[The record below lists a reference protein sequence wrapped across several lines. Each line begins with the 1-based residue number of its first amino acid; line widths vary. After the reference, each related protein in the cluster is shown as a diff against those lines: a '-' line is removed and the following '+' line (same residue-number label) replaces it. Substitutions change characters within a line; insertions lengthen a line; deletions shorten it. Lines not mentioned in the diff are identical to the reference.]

1 MSSKYL
7 IIQGARQN
15 NLKNINLSIP
25 HNKVTVI
32 TGISGSGKSSLAFD
46 TIFAEGQW
54 RYIESLSTYTR
65 MFIEKIDR
73 PDVEAIR
80 NIRPAIAIEQK
91 NPVRTSRS
99 TVGTA
104 TEIYDYLRLLFAKT
118 GRVVCP
124 ECGSI
129 VRSYNPSEV
138 LSELLDNYS
147 GERAYILTPVIVP
160 DKAVTNTKNKKSG
173 KAKKNS
179 VSKKEELNTLLGNL
193 VQRGF
198 FRFKS
203 GSDIFTL
210 PGELPPGIEE
220 HFAKG
225 DIYVVIDRISVT
237 QDSRKRISDSIEL
250 GFREGS
256 GSIRIDVI
264 GQGILRFD
272 TKFKCHKCDKA
283 FDKPEPLLF
292 SFNHPTGACTQCK
305 GFGDI
310 LQYDEDLIVPD
321 KHLTLEEGAIEP
333 WTKPAYTWWQ
343 KQFLSAAKRHD
354 IDTTKPYS
362 KLSQDEKDKIFKG
375 ASDFKGI
382 NDFFSYLEGK
392 RYKLHVRVF
401 ISRYR
406 SPSTCPSCKGT
417 RLRPEAL
424 NIRIA
429 IGGTPPADSPMGGV
443 SVIGVEPG
451 HFSMN
456 IHEICSM
463 PVSDLHQWFSSL
475 TLSSFDQEVANDLI
489 KQIVMKLGFLLKIGL
504 DYLTLNRQTKTLS
517 GGESQRINLS
527 NQLGS
532 RLVGTLYVLDEPSI
546 GLHARDTGRLAGI
559 VQEIAGAGNTV
570 IVVEHDK
577 AMIESG
583 DYIVEMGPGG
593 GENGGDVVFS
603 DNKDKFIKSECLTA
617 QYLRGEK
624 YIPIPSGRRKGSG
637 KVLTLSGAREHNLK
651 DITLKIPLRTL
662 ACITGVSG
670 SGKSTL
676 IQDTLYRALARVFR
690 LELGKMGKFERLYG
704 AEHLRGVK
712 LIDQKPIGK
721 TPRSNPIT
729 YIKGFDVIR
738 KLFASQREARIAGL
752 TPSAFSFN
760 TKGGRCEGCQG
771 SGWQR
776 LEMYFFE
783 DLYVTCDKC
792 EGERYRPEV
801 LKIKYKGKNISDIL
815 RMTIS
820 EAEGF
825 FKDETSLRESLRLLD
840 EMGLGYLRLGQPAT
854 TLSGGEAQRL
864 KICSEIWRKDARD
877 ILYLLDEPTTGLHF
891 DDTKKLL
898 NVFNRLVER
907 GNTVVVIEHNMD
919 VIKSADYIID
929 LGPEGGENGGNIVT
943 EGTPEEVA
951 DCNKSH
957 TGMFLKESL
966 HKMIT

>member
-1 MSSKYL
+1 MSNKYL

-54 RYIESLSTYTR
+54 RYIESLSSYTR

-91 NPVRTSRS
+91 NPVRSSRS

-104 TEIYDYLRLLFAKT
+104 TEIYDYLRLLFAKV

-124 ECGSI
+124 VCSSD
-129 VRSYNPSEV
+129 VCSYNPSEV
-138 LSELLDNYS
+138 LSNIMDNYA
-147 GERAYILTPVIVP
+147 GQRAYILIPIIIPGEIVP
-160 DKAVTNTKNKKSG
+160 NARSKKTR
-173 KAKKNS
+173 KTKKNS
-179 VSKKEELNTLLGNL
+179 VSKLEELNTLMGNL
-193 VQRGF
+193 AQRGF
-198 FRFKS
+198 FRIKS
-203 GSDIFTL
+203 GNDIFTI
-210 PGELPPGIEE
+210 PGELPSDIEE
-220 HFAKG
+220 RYSKG
-225 DIYVVIDRISVT
+225 DVYVVIDRISIT
-237 QDSRKRISDSIEL
+237 RDSRKRISDSIEL
-250 GFREGS
+250 AFREGK
-256 GSIRIDVI
+256 GSILIDVI
-264 GQGILRFD
+264 GHGILKFD
-272 TKFKCHKCDKA
+272 TKFKCHKCDKV
-283 FDKPEPLLF
+283 FEKPEPLLF

-310 LQYDEDLIVPD
+310 LQYNEDIIVPD

-343 KQFLSAAKRHD
+343 EKLLAAAKKQG
-354 IDTTKPYS
+354 IDQTKPYN
-362 KLSQDEKDKIFKG
+362 KLSQEEKDKLFKG
-375 ASDFKGI
+375 TRDFEGI
-382 NDFFSYLEGK
+382 DEFFSYLEGK

-406 SPSTCPSCKGT
+406 SPSTCPSCKGA

-424 NIRIA
+424 NVRIKEA
-429 IGGTPPADSPMGGV
+429 GSGEGI
-443 SVIGVEPG
+443 
-451 HFSMN
+451 N
-456 IHEICSM
+456 IHEICDM
-463 PVSDLHQWFSSL
+463 PVSDLYTWFSTLKL
-475 TLSSFDQEVANDLI
+475 TQFEEDVAKDI
-489 KQIVMKLGFLLKIGL
+489 KKQIEMKLGFLIKIGL

-577 AMIESG
+577 TMIESG
-583 DYIVEMGPGG
+583 DFIVEMGPGG

-603 DNKDKFIKSECLTA
+603 DNKDKFIKSESLTA

-624 YIPIPSGRRKGSG
+624 YIPLPSVRREGSG
-637 KVLTLSGAREHNLK
+637 KVLTLSGAQEHNLK
-651 DITLKIPLRTL
+651 NITLKIPLRTL
-662 ACITGVSG
+662 TCITGVSG

-676 IQDTLYRALARVFR
+676 IQDTLYRALARVYRIEF
-690 LELGKMGKFERLYG
+690 EKMGKFERLYG
-704 AEHLRGVK
+704 AEYLRGVR

-738 KLFASQREARIAGL
+738 KLFAAQREARISGL

-771 SGWQR
+771 TGCQR

-792 EGERYRPEV
+792 DGKRYRPDV

-820 EAEGF
+820 EAKGF
-825 FKDETSLRESLRLLD
+825 FRDENSLRESLHLLD
-840 EMGLGYLRLGQPAT
+840 EVGLGYLRLGQPAT

-891 DDTKKLL
+891 DDIKKLL
-898 NVFNRLVER
+898 HVFNRLVER

-929 LGPEGGENGGNIVT
+929 LGPEGGENGGEIVS

-951 DCNKSH
+951 ECVKSY
-957 TGMFLKESL
+957 TGSFLRESL
-966 HKMIT
+966 QR

>member
-1 MSSKYL
+1 MSNKYL

-54 RYIESLSTYTR
+54 RYIESLSSYTR

-91 NPVRTSRS
+91 NPVRSSRS

-104 TEIYDYLRLLFAKT
+104 TEIYDYLRLLFAKV

-124 ECGSI
+124 VCSSD

-138 LSELLDNYS
+138 LSNLMDNYA
-147 GERAYILTPVIVP
+147 GQRAYILIPIIIPGEIVP
-160 DKAVTNTKNKKSG
+160 T
-173 KAKKNS
+173 AK
-179 VSKKEELNTLLGNL
+179 SKKTGKTRKNTVSRLEELNTLMGNL
-193 VQRGF
+193 AQRGF
-198 FRFKS
+198 FRIKS
-203 GSDIFTL
+203 GNDIFTI
-210 PGELPPGIEE
+210 PGELPSDIEE
-220 HFAKG
+220 RFSKG
-225 DIYVVIDRISVT
+225 DVYVVIDRISIT
-237 QDSRKRISDSIEL
+237 HDSRKRISDSIEL
-250 GFREGS
+250 AFREGK
-256 GSIRIDVI
+256 GSILIDVI
-264 GQGILRFD
+264 GHGILKFD
-272 TKFKCHKCDKA
+272 TKFKCHKCDKV
-283 FDKPEPLLF
+283 FEKPEPLLF

-310 LQYDEDLIVPD
+310 LQYDEDLIIPD

-343 KQFLSAAKRHD
+343 EKLLAAAKKQD
-354 IDTTKPYS
+354 IDQKKPYN
-362 KLSQDEKDKIFKG
+362 KLSQDEKDKLFKG
-375 ASDFKGI
+375 TPDFEGI
-382 NDFFSYLEGK
+382 DEFFSYLEGK

-406 SPSTCPSCKGT
+406 SPSTCPSCKGA

-424 NIRIA
+424 NVRIKEA
-429 IGGTPPADSPMGGV
+429 GTGEG
-443 SVIGVEPG
+443 I
-451 HFSMN
+451 N
-456 IHEICSM
+456 IHEICDM
-463 PVSDLHQWFSSL
+463 PVSDLHRWFSSL
-475 TLSSFDQEVANDLI
+475 KLTQFEEDVAKDI
-489 KQIVMKLGFLLKIGL
+489 KKQIEMKLGFLIKIGL

-577 AMIESG
+577 TMIESG
-583 DYIVEMGPGG
+583 DFIVEMGPGG

-603 DNKDKFIKSECLTA
+603 DEKDKFMKSESLTA

-624 YIPIPSGRRKGSG
+624 YIPLPSVRREGSG
-637 KVLTLSGAREHNLK
+637 KVLTLSGAQEHNLK
-651 DITLKIPLRTL
+651 NITLKIPLRTL
-662 ACITGVSG
+662 TCITGVSG

-690 LELGKMGKFERLYG
+690 LEFEKMGKFERLYG
-704 AEHLRGVK
+704 AEYLRGVR

-738 KLFASQREARIAGL
+738 KLFAAQREARISGL

-771 SGWQR
+771 SGCQR

-792 EGERYRPEV
+792 DGKRYRPDV

-820 EAEGF
+820 EARGF
-825 FKDETSLRESLRLLD
+825 FKDETSLRESLHLLD
-840 EMGLGYLRLGQPAT
+840 EVGLGYLRLGQPAT

-891 DDTKKLL
+891 DDIKKLL
-898 NVFNRLVER
+898 HVFNRLVER

-929 LGPEGGENGGNIVT
+929 LGPEGGEKGGEIVA

-951 DCNKSH
+951 ECIKSY
-957 TGMFLKESL
+957 TGAFLRESL
-966 HKMIT
+966 QR

>member
-1 MSSKYL
+1 MSNKYL

-54 RYIESLSTYTR
+54 RYIESLSSYTR

-91 NPVRTSRS
+91 NPVRSSRS

-104 TEIYDYLRLLFAKT
+104 TEIYDYLRLLFAKV

-124 ECGSI
+124 VCRSD

-138 LSELLDNYS
+138 LSNIMDNYA
-147 GERAYILTPVIVP
+147 GQRAYILIPIIIPGEIVP
-160 DKAVTNTKNKKSG
+160 NAKSKKTGKTNKNT
-173 KAKKNS
+173 
-179 VSKKEELNTLLGNL
+179 VSKLEELNTLMGNL
-193 VQRGF
+193 AQRGF
-198 FRFKS
+198 FRIKS
-203 GSDIFTL
+203 GNDIFTI
-210 PGELPPGIEE
+210 PGELPSDIEE
-220 HFAKG
+220 RYSKG
-225 DIYVVIDRISVT
+225 DVYVVIDRISIT
-237 QDSRKRISDSIEL
+237 HDSRKRISDSIEL
-250 GFREGS
+250 AFREGK
-256 GSIRIDVI
+256 GSILIDVI
-264 GQGILRFD
+264 GHGILKFD
-272 TKFKCHKCDKA
+272 TKFKCHKCDKV
-283 FDKPEPLLF
+283 FEKPEPLLF

-343 KQFLSAAKRHD
+343 EKLLAAAKKQG
-354 IDTTKPYS
+354 IDQTKPYN
-362 KLSQDEKDKIFKG
+362 KLSQDEIDKLFKG
-375 ASDFKGI
+375 TRDFEGI
-382 NDFFSYLEGK
+382 DEFFSYLEGK

-406 SPSTCPSCKGT
+406 SPSTCPSCKGA

-424 NIRIA
+424 NVRIKKEGSGEG
-429 IGGTPPADSPMGGV
+429 I
-443 SVIGVEPG
+443 
-451 HFSMN
+451 N
-456 IHEICSM
+456 IHEICDM
-463 PVSDLHQWFSSL
+463 PVSNLYRWFSSL
-475 TLSSFDQEVANDLI
+475 KLTQFEEEVAKDI
-489 KQIVMKLGFLLKIGL
+489 KKQIEMKLGFLIKIGL

-577 AMIESG
+577 TMIESG
-583 DYIVEMGPGG
+583 DFIVEMGPGG

-603 DNKDKFIKSECLTA
+603 DNKDKFIRSECLTA
-617 QYLRGEK
+617 QYMRGEK
-624 YIPIPSGRRKGSG
+624 YIPLPSVRREGSG
-637 KVLTLSGAREHNLK
+637 KVLTLSGAQEHNLK
-651 DITLKIPLRTL
+651 NITLKIPLRTL
-662 ACITGVSG
+662 TCITGVSG

-690 LELGKMGKFERLYG
+690 LEFEKMGKFERLYG
-704 AEHLRGVK
+704 AEYLRGVR

-738 KLFASQREARIAGL
+738 KLFAAQREARISGL

-771 SGWQR
+771 SGCQR

-792 EGERYRPEV
+792 DGKRYRPDV
-801 LKIKYKGKNISDIL
+801 LKIKYKGRNISDIL

-820 EAEGF
+820 EAKGF
-825 FKDETSLRESLRLLD
+825 FKDETSLRESLHLLD
-840 EMGLGYLRLGQPAT
+840 EVGLGYLRLGQPAT

-864 KICSEIWRKDARD
+864 KICSEIWRKDAKD

-891 DDTKKLL
+891 DDIKKLL
-898 NVFNRLVER
+898 HVFNRLVER

-929 LGPEGGENGGNIVT
+929 LGPEGGENGGEIVA
-943 EGTPEEVA
+943 EGTPEDVA
-951 DCNKSH
+951 ECVNSY
-957 TGMFLKESL
+957 TGSFLRENL
-966 HKMIT
+966 QR

>member
-1 MSSKYL
+1 M
-7 IIQGARQN
+7 G
-15 NLKNINLSIP
+15 
-25 HNKVTVI
+25 
-32 TGISGSGKSSLAFD
+32 
-46 TIFAEGQW
+46 
-54 RYIESLSTYTR
+54 
-65 MFIEKIDR
+65 M
-73 PDVEAIR
+73 
-80 NIRPAIAIEQK
+80 
-91 NPVRTSRS
+91 
-99 TVGTA
+99 
-104 TEIYDYLRLLFAKT
+104 
-118 GRVVCP
+118 
-124 ECGSI
+124 
-129 VRSYNPSEV
+129 
-138 LSELLDNYS
+138 
-147 GERAYILTPVIVP
+147 
-160 DKAVTNTKNKKSG
+160 
-173 KAKKNS
+173 
-179 VSKKEELNTLLGNL
+179 
-193 VQRGF
+193 GF
-198 FRFKS
+198 S
-203 GSDIFTL
+203 N
-210 PGELPPGIEE
+210 ELPPDIEE
-220 HFAKG
+220 HYSKG
-225 DIYVVIDRISVT
+225 NIYIVIDRISIN
-237 QDSRKRISDSIEL
+237 QDSRKRISDSVEL
-250 GFREGS
+250 AFREGR
-256 GSIRIDVI
+256 GSILIDVI
-264 GQGILRFD
+264 GCNVLRFD
-272 TKFKCHKCDKA
+272 TKFKCHKCDKV
-283 FDKPEPLLF
+283 FEKPEPLLF

-310 LQYDEDLIVPD
+310 LQYDEELIVPD
-321 KHLTLEEGAIEP
+321 KHLTLEEGAIDP

-343 KQFLSAAKRHD
+343 EQFLSAAKKQG
-354 IDTTKPYS
+354 IDTSKPYN
-362 KLSQDEKDKIFKG
+362 KLSQDEKDTLFKG
-375 ASDFKGI
+375 TSDFKGI
-382 NDFFSYLEGK
+382 NKFFSYLEGK

-406 SPSTCPSCKGT
+406 SPFTCPTCKGA

-424 NIRIA
+424 NVMIKKAGSGEGI
-429 IGGTPPADSPMGGV
+429 
-443 SVIGVEPG
+443 
-451 HFSMN
+451 N
-456 IHEICSM
+456 IHEICNM
-463 PVSDLHQWFSSL
+463 PVSDLYRWFSSL
-475 TLSSFDQEVANDLI
+475 KLTPFEEEIAKDI
-489 KQIVMKLGFLLKIGL
+489 KKQIEMKLGFLIKIGL

-546 GLHARDTGRLAGI
+546 CLHARDTGMLAGI
-559 VQEIAGAGNTV
+559 VQEIAKAGNTV

-577 AMIESG
+577 TMIESG

-593 GENGGDVVFS
+593 GENGGDVVYS
-603 DNKDKFIKSECLTA
+603 DSKDKFMKSECLTA

-624 YIPIPSGRRKGSG
+624 YIPLPSGRREGSG
-637 KVLTLSGAREHNLK
+637 KFLTLSGAREHNLK

-662 ACITGVSG
+662 TCITGVSG

-690 LELGKMGKFERLYG
+690 LEFEKMGKFERLYG
-704 AEHLRGVK
+704 AESLRGVR

-738 KLFASQREARIAGL
+738 KLFASQRESRIAGL

-771 SGWQR
+771 SGYQR

-815 RMTIS
+815 KITIS

-825 FKDETSLRESLRLLD
+825 FKDETSLRETLHLLD
-840 EMGLGYLRLGQPAT
+840 EVGLGYLRLGQPAT

-864 KICSEIWRKDARD
+864 KICSEIWRKDAKD

-891 DDTKKLL
+891 DDIRKLL

-929 LGPEGGENGGNIVT
+929 LGPEGGDEGGEIVA

-951 DCNKSH
+951 GSDKSY
-957 TGMFLKESL
+957 TGRFLKECL
-966 HKMIT
+966 QT

>member
-1 MSSKYL
+1 MNSKYL

-54 RYIESLSTYTR
+54 RYIESLSSYTR

-91 NPVRTSRS
+91 NPVRSSRS

-104 TEIYDYLRLLFAKT
+104 TEIYDYLRLLFAKV

-124 ECGSI
+124 VCRSD

-138 LSELLDNYS
+138 LSNIMDNYA
-147 GERAYILTPVIVP
+147 GQRAYILIPIIIPGEIVP
-160 DKAVTNTKNKKSG
+160 NARSKKTG
-173 KAKKNS
+173 KTKKNT
-179 VSKKEELNTLLGNL
+179 VSKLEELNTFMGNL
-193 VQRGF
+193 AQRGF
-198 FRFKS
+198 FRIKS
-203 GSDIFTL
+203 GNDIFTI
-210 PGELPPGIEE
+210 PGELPSDIEE
-220 HFAKG
+220 RYSKG
-225 DIYVVIDRISVT
+225 DVYVVIDRISIT
-237 QDSRKRISDSIEL
+237 HDSRKRISDSIEL
-250 GFREGS
+250 AFREGK
-256 GSIRIDVI
+256 GSILIDVI
-264 GQGILRFD
+264 GHGILKFD
-272 TKFKCHKCDKA
+272 TKFKCHKCDKV
-283 FDKPEPLLF
+283 FEKPEPLLF

-343 KQFLSAAKRHD
+343 EKLLAAAKKQD
-354 IDTTKPYS
+354 IDQKKPYN
-362 KLSQDEKDKIFKG
+362 KLSQDEKDKLFKG
-375 ASDFKGI
+375 TRDFEGI
-382 NDFFSYLEGK
+382 DEFFSYLEGK

-406 SPSTCPSCKGT
+406 SPSTCPSCKGA

-424 NIRIA
+424 NVRIKKEGSGEG
-429 IGGTPPADSPMGGV
+429 I
-443 SVIGVEPG
+443 
-451 HFSMN
+451 N
-456 IHEICSM
+456 IHEICDM
-463 PVSDLHQWFSSL
+463 PVSNLYRWFSSL
-475 TLSSFDQEVANDLI
+475 KLTQFEEEVAKDI
-489 KQIVMKLGFLLKIGL
+489 KKQIEMKLGFLIKIGL

-577 AMIESG
+577 TMIESG
-583 DYIVEMGPGG
+583 DFIVEMGPGG

-624 YIPIPSGRRKGSG
+624 YIPLPSVRREGSG
-637 KVLTLSGAREHNLK
+637 KVLTLSGAQEHNLK
-651 DITLKIPLRTL
+651 NITLKIPLRTL
-662 ACITGVSG
+662 TCITGVSG

-690 LELGKMGKFERLYG
+690 LEFEKMGKFERLYG
-704 AEHLRGVK
+704 AEYLRGVR

-738 KLFASQREARIAGL
+738 KLFAAQREARISGL

-771 SGWQR
+771 SGCQR

-792 EGERYRPEV
+792 DGKRYRPDV

-820 EAEGF
+820 EAKGF
-825 FKDETSLRESLRLLD
+825 FRDENSLRESLHLLD
-840 EMGLGYLRLGQPAT
+840 EVGLGYLRLGQPAT

-864 KICSEIWRKDARD
+864 KICSEIWRKDAKD

-891 DDTKKLL
+891 DDIKKLL
-898 NVFNRLVER
+898 HVFNRLVER

-929 LGPEGGENGGNIVT
+929 LGPEGGENGGEIVA

-951 DCNKSH
+951 ECVKSY
-957 TGMFLKESL
+957 TGSFLRENL
-966 HKMIT
+966 QR

>member
-54 RYIESLSTYTR
+54 RYIESLSSYSR

-73 PDVEAIR
+73 PDVDAIR

-91 NPVRTSRS
+91 NSVRSSRS
-99 TVGTA
+99 TAGTA
-104 TEIYDYLRLLFAKT
+104 TEIYDYLRLLFAKA

-124 ECGSI
+124 VCNI
-129 VRSYNPSEV
+129 DVRSYNPSAV
-138 LSELLDNYS
+138 LSKLMDNYD
-147 GERAYILTPVIVP
+147 GQRAFILSPLIIADEVVS
-160 DKAVTNTKNKKSG
+160 NTKNKKPV
-173 KAKKNS
+173 KTNKNR
-179 VSKKEELNTLLGNL
+179 VSNKEALNTLLGNL
-193 VQRGF
+193 AGRGF

-203 GSDIFTL
+203 GDEIFTL
-210 PGELPPGIEE
+210 PGELPSGIEE
-220 HFAKG
+220 HYSKG
-225 DIYVVIDRISVT
+225 DVHTVIDRISINPE
-237 QDSRKRISDSIEL
+237 SRKRISDSIEL
-250 GFREGS
+250 AFREGG
-256 GSIRIDVI
+256 GSILIDII
-264 GQGILRFD
+264 GRETLRFD
-272 TKFKCHKCDKA
+272 TKFKCHKCDTVFK
-283 FDKPEPLLF
+283 KPEPLLF
-292 SFNHPTGACTQCK
+292 SFNHPVGACTQCK

-321 KHLTLEEGAIEP
+321 KHLTLEDGAIEP

-343 KQFLSAAKRHD
+343 EQFLTAAEKQG
-354 IDTTKPYS
+354 IDKSKPYN
-362 KLSQDEKDKIFKG
+362 KLSQDEKDKLFKG
-375 ASDFKGI
+375 TPDFKGI

-406 SPSTCPSCKGT
+406 SPSRCPSCKGA

-424 NIRIA
+424 NVRIGDA
-429 IGGTPPADSPMGGV
+429 GEGKGI
-443 SVIGVEPG
+443 
-451 HFSMN
+451 N
-456 IHEICSM
+456 IQEICDM
-463 PVSDLHQWFSSL
+463 PVSGLYKWFSSL
-475 TLSSFDQEVANDLI
+475 KLTQFEEDVAKDI
-489 KQIVMKLGFLLKIGL
+489 KKQIEMKIGFLIKIGL
-504 DYLTLNRQTKTLS
+504 DYLTLNRQTRTLS

-546 GLHARDTGRLAGI
+546 GLHARDTGMLADI
-559 VQEIAGAGNTV
+559 VQEIAESGNTV

-577 AMIESG
+577 TMIESG

-593 GENGGDVVFS
+593 GENGGEVVFS
-603 DNKDKFIKSECLTA
+603 DNKDKFRKSDCLTA
-617 QYLRGEK
+617 RYIRGEK
-624 YIPIPSGRRKGSG
+624 YIRLPSVRRAGSG
-637 KVLTLSGAREHNLK
+637 KFLILSGAREHNLK

-662 ACITGVSG
+662 TCITGVSG

-676 IQDTLYRALARVFR
+676 IQDTLYRAIARVFR
-690 LELGKMGKFERLYG
+690 LNFEKMGKFERLYG
-704 AEHLRGVK
+704 AEHLRGTR
-712 LIDQKPIGK
+712 LIDQKPIGR

-738 KLFASQREARIAGL
+738 KLFASQREARTAGL

-760 TKGGRCEGCQG
+760 TKGGRCESCQG
-771 SGWQR
+771 SGYQR

-801 LKIKYKGKNISDIL
+801 LKIRYKGMNISDIL
-815 RMTIS
+815 KMTIS
-820 EAEGF
+820 EAEIF
-825 FKDETSLRESLRLLD
+825 FTNEDSLRDNLHLLN
-840 EMGLGYLRLGQPAT
+840 EVGLGYLRLGQPAT

-864 KICSEIWRKDARD
+864 KICSEIWRRDARD

-891 DDTKKLL
+891 DDIRKLL
-898 NVFNRLVER
+898 NVFNLLVER

-919 VIKSADYIID
+919 VIKSADYIVD
-929 LGPEGGENGGNIVT
+929 LGPEGGENGGEIVA

-951 DCNKSH
+951 ECNKSY
-957 TGMFLKESL
+957 TGRFLKECL
-966 HKMIT
+966 PI

>member
-1 MSSKYL
+1 MNSKYL

-54 RYIESLSTYTR
+54 RYIESLSSYTR

-91 NPVRTSRS
+91 NPVRSSRS

-104 TEIYDYLRLLFAKT
+104 TEIYDYLRLLFAKV

-124 ECGSI
+124 VCRSD

-138 LSELLDNYS
+138 LSNIMDNYA
-147 GERAYILTPVIVP
+147 GQRAYILIPIIIPGEIVP
-160 DKAVTNTKNKKSG
+160 NARSKKTG
-173 KAKKNS
+173 KTKKNT
-179 VSKKEELNTLLGNL
+179 VSKLEELNTFMGNL
-193 VQRGF
+193 AQRGF
-198 FRFKS
+198 FRIKS
-203 GSDIFTL
+203 GNDIFTI
-210 PGELPPGIEE
+210 PGELPSDIEE
-220 HFAKG
+220 RYSKG
-225 DIYVVIDRISVT
+225 DVYVVIDRISIT
-237 QDSRKRISDSIEL
+237 HDSRKRISDSIEL
-250 GFREGS
+250 AFREGK
-256 GSIRIDVI
+256 GSILIDVI
-264 GQGILRFD
+264 GHGILKFD
-272 TKFKCHKCDKA
+272 TKFKCHKCDKV
-283 FDKPEPLLF
+283 FEKPEPLLF

-343 KQFLSAAKRHD
+343 EKLLAAAKKQD
-354 IDTTKPYS
+354 IDQKKPYN
-362 KLSQDEKDKIFKG
+362 KLSQDEKDKLFKG
-375 ASDFKGI
+375 TRDFEGI
-382 NDFFSYLEGK
+382 DEFFSYLEGK

-406 SPSTCPSCKGT
+406 SPSTCPSCKGA

-424 NIRIA
+424 NVRIKKEGSGEG
-429 IGGTPPADSPMGGV
+429 I
-443 SVIGVEPG
+443 
-451 HFSMN
+451 N
-456 IHEICSM
+456 IHEICDM
-463 PVSDLHQWFSSL
+463 PVSNLYRWFSSL
-475 TLSSFDQEVANDLI
+475 KLTQFEEEVAKDI
-489 KQIVMKLGFLLKIGL
+489 KKQIEMKLGFLIKIGL

-577 AMIESG
+577 TMIESG
-583 DYIVEMGPGG
+583 DFIVEMGPGG

-624 YIPIPSGRRKGSG
+624 YIPLPSVRREGSG
-637 KVLTLSGAREHNLK
+637 KVLTLSGAQEHNLK
-651 DITLKIPLRTL
+651 NITLKIPLRTL
-662 ACITGVSG
+662 TCITGVSG

-690 LELGKMGKFERLYG
+690 LEFEKMGKFERLYG
-704 AEHLRGVK
+704 AEYLRGVR

-738 KLFASQREARIAGL
+738 KLFAAQREARISGL

-771 SGWQR
+771 SGCQR

-792 EGERYRPEV
+792 DGKRYRPDV
-801 LKIKYKGKNISDIL
+801 LKIKYKGRNISDIL

-820 EAEGF
+820 EAKGF
-825 FKDETSLRESLRLLD
+825 FKDETSLRESLHLLD
-840 EMGLGYLRLGQPAT
+840 EVGLGYLRLGQPAT

-864 KICSEIWRKDARD
+864 KICSEIWRKDAKD

-891 DDTKKLL
+891 DDIKKLL
-898 NVFNRLVER
+898 HVFNRLVER

-929 LGPEGGENGGNIVT
+929 LGPEGGENGGEIVA
-943 EGTPEEVA
+943 EGTPAEVA
-951 DCNKSH
+951 KCVKSY
-957 TGMFLKESL
+957 TGRFLRENL
-966 HKMIT
+966 QR

>member
-1 MSSKYL
+1 MLNYTIMSNKYL

-54 RYIESLSTYTR
+54 RYIESLSSYTR

-91 NPVRTSRS
+91 NPVRSSRS

-104 TEIYDYLRLLFAKT
+104 TEIYDYMRLLFAKA

-124 ECGSI
+124 VCSSD

-138 LSELLDNYS
+138 LSKIMDNYP
-147 GERAYILTPVIVP
+147 GQRAYILIPIGIPPEIVP
-160 DKAVTNTKNKKSG
+160 NAKSKKTG
-173 KAKKNS
+173 KTKKNT
-179 VSKKEELNTLLGNL
+179 VSKLEELNTLMGNL
-193 VQRGF
+193 AQRGF
-198 FRFKS
+198 FRIKS
-203 GSDIFTL
+203 GNDIFTI
-210 PGELPPGIEE
+210 PGELPSDIEE
-220 HFAKG
+220 RYSKG
-225 DIYVVIDRISVT
+225 DVYVVIDRISIT
-237 QDSRKRISDSIEL
+237 HDSRKRISDSIEL
-250 GFREGS
+250 AFREGK
-256 GSIRIDVI
+256 GSILIDVI
-264 GQGILRFD
+264 GHGILKFD
-272 TKFKCHKCDKA
+272 TKFKCHKCDKV
-283 FDKPEPLLF
+283 FEKPEPLLF

-321 KHLTLEEGAIEP
+321 KHLTLEEGAIDP
-333 WTKPAYTWWQ
+333 WTKPAYVWWQ
-343 KQFLSAAKRHD
+343 EKLLAAAKKQD
-354 IDTTKPYS
+354 IDQKKPYN
-362 KLSQDEKDKIFKG
+362 KLSQDEIDKLFKG
-375 ASDFKGI
+375 TRDFEGI
-382 NDFFSYLEGK
+382 NEFFSYLEGK

-406 SPSTCPSCKGT
+406 SPSTCPSCKGA

-424 NIRIA
+424 NVRIKEA
-429 IGGTPPADSPMGGV
+429 GSGEGI
-443 SVIGVEPG
+443 
-451 HFSMN
+451 N
-456 IHEICSM
+456 IHEICDM
-463 PVSDLHQWFSSL
+463 PVSDLYRWFSCLKL
-475 TLSSFDQEVANDLI
+475 TQFEEEVAKDI
-489 KQIVMKLGFLLKIGL
+489 KKQIEMKLGFLIKIGL

-546 GLHARDTGRLAGI
+546 GLHARDTGRLVGI

-577 AMIESG
+577 TMIESG

-603 DNKDKFIKSECLTA
+603 DNKDKFIRSECLTA

-624 YIPIPSGRRKGSG
+624 YIPLPSVRREGSG
-637 KVLTLSGAREHNLK
+637 KVLTLSGAQEHNLK

-662 ACITGVSG
+662 TCITGVSG

-690 LELGKMGKFERLYG
+690 LDFEKMGKFERLYG
-704 AEHLRGVK
+704 AEYLRGVR

-738 KLFASQREARIAGL
+738 KLFAAQREARIAGL
-752 TPSAFSFN
+752 TPSSFSFN

-771 SGWQR
+771 SGCQR

-792 EGERYRPEV
+792 DGKRYRPEV

-820 EAEGF
+820 DARVF
-825 FKDETSLRESLRLLD
+825 FKDETSLRESLHLLD
-840 EMGLGYLRLGQPAT
+840 EVGLGYLRLGQPAT

-891 DDTKKLL
+891 DDIKKLL

-929 LGPEGGENGGNIVT
+929 LGPESGENGGEIVA

-951 DCNKSH
+951 DCKKSY
-957 TGMFLKESL
+957 TGRFLKECL
-966 HKMIT
+966 QI

>member
-1 MSSKYL
+1 MNSKFL

-15 NLKNINLSIP
+15 NLRNINLSIP
-25 HNKVTVI
+25 HDQVTVI
-32 TGISGSGKSSLAFD
+32 TGLSGSGKSSLAFD

-73 PDVEAIR
+73 PDVESIR
-80 NIRPAIAIEQK
+80 HIRPAIAIEQK
-91 NPVRTSRS
+91 NPVRSSRS

-104 TEIYDYLRLLFAKT
+104 TELYDYLRLLFAKI
-118 GRVVCP
+118 GRIICP
-124 ECGSI
+124 DCGSD

-138 LSELLDNYS
+138 LRELMDNYS
-147 GERAYILTPVIVP
+147 GERAYILTPLIIP
-160 DKAVTNTKNKKSG
+160 DKAAVNLRSNKAG
-173 KAKKNS
+173 KAKKS
-179 VSKKEELNTLLGNL
+179 AVSIMEEINTLLVNL
-193 VQRGF
+193 SRRGF

-203 GSDIFTL
+203 GSDIFTI
-210 PGELPPGIEE
+210 PGELPSGIDG
-220 HFAKG
+220 HYNKG
-225 DIYVVIDRISVT
+225 DLYIVIDRISVSR
-237 QDSRKRISDSIEL
+237 DSRKRISDSIEL
-250 GFREGS
+250 AFREGM
-256 GSIRIDVI
+256 GSILIDII
-264 GQGILRFD
+264 GRGILQFD
-272 TKFKCHKCDKA
+272 TRFKCHKCNKV
-283 FDKPEPLLF
+283 FEKPEPLLF
-292 SFNHPTGACTQCK
+292 SFNHPTGACAQCK

-310 LQYDEDLIVPD
+310 LKYDEDLIIPD
-321 KHLTLEEGAIEP
+321 KHLSLEEGAVEP

-343 KQFLSAAKRHD
+343 EQLLAAAKRQG
-354 IDTTKPYS
+354 IDKAVPY
-362 KLSQDEKDKIFKG
+362 KNLSQDEKEMLFQG
-375 ASDFKGI
+375 TRYFKGI

-406 SPSTCPSCKGT
+406 SPFSCPSCNGA

-424 NIRIA
+424 NVWIKDAGSGERI
-429 IGGTPPADSPMGGV
+429 
-443 SVIGVEPG
+443 
-451 HFSMN
+451 N
-456 IHEICSM
+456 IHEVCDM
-463 PVSDLHQWFSSL
+463 PVSSLSRWFSSL
-475 TLSSFDQEVANDLI
+475 KLTPFEEEIAKDI
-489 KQIVMKLGFLLKIGL
+489 KRQIDTKLGFLIKIGL
-504 DYLTLNRQTKTLS
+504 EYLTLNRQTRTLS

-532 RLVGTLYVLDEPSI
+532 RLVGALYVLDEPSI
-546 GLHARDTGRLAGI
+546 GLHARDTGRLANI

-577 AMIESG
+577 TMIESG

-603 DNKDKFIKSECLTA
+603 GSSDKFMKSECRTA
-617 QYLRGEK
+617 QYLREEQS
-624 YIPIPSGRRKGSG
+624 IPLPAARRKGSG

-662 ACITGVSG
+662 TCITGVSG

-690 LELGKMGKFERLYG
+690 LDFEKMGKFERLYG
-704 AEHLRGVK
+704 AEYLRGVK
-712 LIDQKPIGK
+712 LIDQKPVGK

-729 YIKGFDVIR
+729 YIRGFDVIR

-752 TPSAFSFN
+752 TASSFSFN
-760 TKGGRCEGCQG
+760 TRGGRCEGCQG
-771 SGWQR
+771 SGYQR

-792 EGERYRPEV
+792 EGWRYRPEV
-801 LKIKYKGKNISDIL
+801 LKIRYKGKNISNIL

-825 FKDETSLRESLRLLD
+825 FKDETSLNESLKILD
-840 EMGLGYLRLGQPAT
+840 EVGLGYLRLGQPAT

-877 ILYLLDEPTTGLHF
+877 VLYLLDEPTTGLHF
-891 DDTKKLL
+891 DDIKKLL
-898 NVFNRLVER
+898 TVFNRLVER

-919 VIKSADYIID
+919 VIKSADYIVD
-929 LGPEGGENGGNIVT
+929 LGPEGGENGGEIVA

-951 DCNKSH
+951 GCVKSH
-957 TGMFLKESL
+957 TGSFLRENL
-966 HKMIT
+966 CEFDNPALKMIL

>member
-1 MSSKYL
+1 MSNKYL

-54 RYIESLSTYTR
+54 RYIESLSSYTR

-91 NPVRTSRS
+91 NPVRSSRS

-104 TEIYDYLRLLFAKT
+104 TEIYDYLRLLFAKV

-124 ECGSI
+124 VCSSD
-129 VRSYNPSEV
+129 VCSYNPSEV
-138 LSELLDNYS
+138 LSNIMDNYA
-147 GERAYILTPVIVP
+147 GQRAYILIPIIIPGEIVP
-160 DKAVTNTKNKKSG
+160 NARSKKTR
-173 KAKKNS
+173 KTKKNS
-179 VSKKEELNTLLGNL
+179 VSKLEELNTLMGNL
-193 VQRGF
+193 AQRGF
-198 FRFKS
+198 FRIKS
-203 GSDIFTL
+203 GNDIFTI
-210 PGELPPGIEE
+210 PGELPSDIEE
-220 HFAKG
+220 RYSKG
-225 DIYVVIDRISVT
+225 DVYVVIDRISIT
-237 QDSRKRISDSIEL
+237 RDSRKRISDSIEL
-250 GFREGS
+250 AFREGK
-256 GSIRIDVI
+256 GSILIDVI
-264 GQGILRFD
+264 GHGILKFD
-272 TKFKCHKCDKA
+272 TKFKCHKCDKV
-283 FDKPEPLLF
+283 FEKPEPLLF

-310 LQYDEDLIVPD
+310 LQYNEDLIVPD

-343 KQFLSAAKRHD
+343 EKLLAAAKKQG
-354 IDTTKPYS
+354 IDQTKPYN
-362 KLSQDEKDKIFKG
+362 KLSQEEKDKLFKG
-375 ASDFKGI
+375 TRDFEGI
-382 NDFFSYLEGK
+382 DEFFSYLEGK

-406 SPSTCPSCKGT
+406 SPSTCPSCKGA

-424 NIRIA
+424 NVRIKEA
-429 IGGTPPADSPMGGV
+429 GSGEGI
-443 SVIGVEPG
+443 
-451 HFSMN
+451 N
-456 IHEICSM
+456 IHEICDM
-463 PVSDLHQWFSSL
+463 PVSDLYTWFSTLKL
-475 TLSSFDQEVANDLI
+475 TQFEEDVAKDI
-489 KQIVMKLGFLLKIGL
+489 KKQIEMKLGFLIKIGL

-577 AMIESG
+577 TMIESG
-583 DYIVEMGPGG
+583 DFIVEMGPGG

-603 DNKDKFIKSECLTA
+603 DNKDKFIKSESLTA

-624 YIPIPSGRRKGSG
+624 YIPLPSVRREGSG
-637 KVLTLSGAREHNLK
+637 KVLTLSGAQEHNLK
-651 DITLKIPLRTL
+651 NITLKIPLRTL
-662 ACITGVSG
+662 TCITGVSG

-676 IQDTLYRALARVFR
+676 IQDTLYRALARVYRIEF
-690 LELGKMGKFERLYG
+690 EKMGKFERLYG
-704 AEHLRGVK
+704 AEYLRGVR

-738 KLFASQREARIAGL
+738 KLFAAQREARISGL

-771 SGWQR
+771 TGCQR

-792 EGERYRPEV
+792 DGKRYRPDV

-820 EAEGF
+820 EAKGF
-825 FKDETSLRESLRLLD
+825 FRDENSLRESLHLLD
-840 EMGLGYLRLGQPAT
+840 EVGLGYLRLGQPAT

-891 DDTKKLL
+891 DDIKKLL
-898 NVFNRLVER
+898 HVFNRLVER

-929 LGPEGGENGGNIVT
+929 LGPEGGENGGEIVS

-951 DCNKSH
+951 ECVKSY
-957 TGMFLKESL
+957 TGSFLRESL
-966 HKMIT
+966 QR

>member
-1 MSSKYL
+1 MNSKYL

-54 RYIESLSTYTR
+54 RYIESLSSYTR

-91 NPVRTSRS
+91 NPVRSSRS

-104 TEIYDYLRLLFAKT
+104 TEIYDYLRLLFAKV

-124 ECGSI
+124 VCRSD

-138 LSELLDNYS
+138 LSNIMDNYA
-147 GERAYILTPVIVP
+147 GQRAYILIPIIIPGEIVP
-160 DKAVTNTKNKKSG
+160 NAKSKKTG
-173 KAKKNS
+173 KTKKNT
-179 VSKKEELNTLLGNL
+179 VSKLEELNTLMGNL
-193 VQRGF
+193 AQRGF
-198 FRFKS
+198 FRIKS
-203 GSDIFTL
+203 GNDIFTI
-210 PGELPPGIEE
+210 PGELPSDIKERYS
-220 HFAKG
+220 KG
-225 DIYVVIDRISVT
+225 DVYVVIDRISIT
-237 QDSRKRISDSIEL
+237 HDSRKRISDSIEL
-250 GFREGS
+250 AFREGK
-256 GSIRIDVI
+256 GSILIDVI
-264 GQGILRFD
+264 GHGILKFD
-272 TKFKCHKCDKA
+272 TKFKCHKCDKV
-283 FDKPEPLLF
+283 FEKPEPLLF

-343 KQFLSAAKRHD
+343 EKLLAAAKKQD
-354 IDTTKPYS
+354 IDQKKPYN
-362 KLSQDEKDKIFKG
+362 KLSQEEKDKLFKG
-375 ASDFKGI
+375 TRDFEGI
-382 NDFFSYLEGK
+382 NEFFSYLEGK

-406 SPSTCPSCKGT
+406 SPSTCPSCKGA

-424 NIRIA
+424 NVRIKEA
-429 IGGTPPADSPMGGV
+429 GSGEGI
-443 SVIGVEPG
+443 
-451 HFSMN
+451 N
-456 IHEICSM
+456 IHEICDM
-463 PVSDLHQWFSSL
+463 PVSNLYRWFSSL
-475 TLSSFDQEVANDLI
+475 KLTQFEEEVAKNI
-489 KQIVMKLGFLLKIGL
+489 KKQIEMKLGFLIKIGL

-546 GLHARDTGRLAGI
+546 GLHARDTGRLASI

-577 AMIESG
+577 TMIESG
-583 DYIVEMGPGG
+583 DFIVEMGPGG

-603 DNKDKFIKSECLTA
+603 DNKDKFIRSECLTA
-617 QYLRGEK
+617 QYMRGEK
-624 YIPIPSGRRKGSG
+624 YIPLPSVRREGSG
-637 KVLTLSGAREHNLK
+637 KVLTLSGAQEHNLK
-651 DITLKIPLRTL
+651 NITLKIPLRTL
-662 ACITGVSG
+662 TCITGVSG

-690 LELGKMGKFERLYG
+690 LEFEKMGKFERLYG
-704 AEHLRGVK
+704 AEYLRGVR

-738 KLFASQREARIAGL
+738 KLFAAQREARISGL

-771 SGWQR
+771 SGCQR

-792 EGERYRPEV
+792 DGKRYRPEV
-801 LKIKYKGKNISDIL
+801 LKIKYKGRNISDIL

-820 EAEGF
+820 EAKGF
-825 FKDETSLRESLRLLD
+825 FKDETSLRESLHLLD
-840 EMGLGYLRLGQPAT
+840 EVGLGYLRLGQPAT

-891 DDTKKLL
+891 DDIKKLL
-898 NVFNRLVER
+898 HVFNRLVER

-929 LGPEGGENGGNIVT
+929 LGPEGGENGGEIVA
-943 EGTPEEVA
+943 EGTPAEVA
-951 DCNKSH
+951 KCVKSY
-957 TGMFLKESL
+957 TGRFLRENL
-966 HKMIT
+966 QR

>member
-1 MSSKYL
+1 MSNKYL

-54 RYIESLSTYTR
+54 RYIESLSSYTR

-91 NPVRTSRS
+91 NPVRSSRS
-99 TVGTA
+99 TAGTA
-104 TEIYDYLRLLFAKT
+104 TEIYDYLRLLFAKV

-124 ECGSI
+124 VCASD

-138 LSELLDNYS
+138 LSELLDNHA
-147 GERAYILTPVIVP
+147 GQRAYILTPVIIPGETVP
-160 DKAVTNTKNKKSG
+160 NAKNKKPG
-173 KAKKNS
+173 KTKRDS
-179 VSKKEELNTLLGNL
+179 VSKREELNTLLVNL
-193 VQRGF
+193 AQRGF
-198 FRFKS
+198 FRIKS
-203 GSDIFTL
+203 GNEIFTI
-210 PGELPPGIEE
+210 PGELPSDIEE
-220 HFAKG
+220 CFSKS
-225 DIYVVIDRISVT
+225 DVYVVIDRISIT
-237 QDSRKRISDSIEL
+237 HDNRKRISDSIEL
-250 GFREGS
+250 AFREGK
-256 GSIRIDVI
+256 GSILIDVI
-264 GQGILRFD
+264 GHGTLKFD
-272 TKFKCHKCDKA
+272 TKFKCHKCDKV
-283 FDKPEPLLF
+283 FEKPEPLLF

-343 KQFLSAAKRHD
+343 EQFLSAAKKQG
-354 IDTTKPYS
+354 IDTSKPYN
-362 KLSQDEKDKIFKG
+362 KLSQDEKDTLFKG
-375 ASDFKGI
+375 TSDFKGI
-382 NDFFSYLEGK
+382 NKFFSYLEGK

-406 SPSTCPSCKGT
+406 SPFTCPSCKGA

-424 NIRIA
+424 NVMIKKAGSGEEI
-429 IGGTPPADSPMGGV
+429 
-443 SVIGVEPG
+443 
-451 HFSMN
+451 N
-456 IHEICSM
+456 IHEICNM
-463 PVSDLHQWFSSL
+463 PVSDLYRWFSFLKL
-475 TLSSFDQEVANDLI
+475 TKFEEEVAKDI
-489 KQIVMKLGFLLKIGL
+489 KKQIEMKLGFLIKIGL

-559 VQEIAGAGNTV
+559 VQEIAKAGNTV

-593 GENGGDVVFS
+593 GENGGDVVYS
-603 DNKDKFIKSECLTA
+603 DSKDKFKKSECLTA
-617 QYLRGEK
+617 QHLRGEK
-624 YIPIPSGRRKGSG
+624 YIPLPSLRREGSG
-637 KVLTLSGAREHNLK
+637 KFLTLSGAREHNLK

-662 ACITGVSG
+662 TCITGVSG

-690 LELGKMGKFERLYG
+690 LEFEKMGKFERLYG
-704 AEHLRGVK
+704 AESLRGVR

-729 YIKGFDVIR
+729 YIKGFDAIR

-771 SGWQR
+771 SGYQR

-783 DLYVTCDKC
+783 DLYITCDKC
-792 EGERYRPEV
+792 DGKRYRPDV
-801 LKIKYKGKNISDIL
+801 LKIKYKGRNISDIL

-820 EAEGF
+820 EAKGF
-825 FKDETSLRESLRLLD
+825 FRDENSLRESLHLLD
-840 EMGLGYLRLGQPAT
+840 EVGLGYLRLGQPAT

-891 DDTKKLL
+891 DDIRKLL

-929 LGPEGGENGGNIVT
+929 LGPEGGENGGEIIA

-951 DCNKSH
+951 ECVKSY
-957 TGMFLKESL
+957 TGSFLRENL
-966 HKMIT
+966 QR

>member
-1 MSSKYL
+1 MSNKYL

-46 TIFAEGQW
+46 TIFTEGQW

-99 TVGTA
+99 TAGTA
-104 TEIYDYLRLLFAKT
+104 TEIYDYLRLLFSKI
-118 GRVVCP
+118 GKIECP
-124 ECGSI
+124 ECRSN
-129 VRSYNPSEV
+129 VRSYSPAEV
-138 LSELLDNYS
+138 VNEFMEDYE
-147 GERAYILTPVIVP
+147 GQRAYILTAIIIPDETVP
-160 DKAVTNTKNKKSG
+160 ATKRKKPGKTKN
-173 KAKKNS
+173 NI
-179 VSKKEELNTLLGNL
+179 VSKREELNTLLGNL
-193 VQRGF
+193 AQRGF
-198 FRFKS
+198 FRFRA
-203 GSDIFTL
+203 GDEIFTI
-210 PGELPPGIEE
+210 PGNIPSDIEE
-220 HFAKG
+220 HYSRRELYT
-225 DIYVVIDRISVT
+225 IIDRVSINSE
-237 QDSRKRISDSIEL
+237 SRKRIADSVEL
-250 GFREGS
+250 AFREGN
-256 GSIRIDVI
+256 GGISIDII
-264 GQGILRFD
+264 GCKVLRFD
-272 TKFKCHKCDKA
+272 TKFKCHKCDRV
-283 FDKPEPLLF
+283 FEKPEPLLF
-292 SFNHPTGACTQCK
+292 SFNHPTGACPDCK

-343 KQFLSAAKRHD
+343 KQLLSSVEKHGID
-354 IDTTKPYS
+354 ISRPYN

-375 ASDFKGI
+375 TRDFEGI

-424 NIRIA
+424 NVRIKEA
-429 IGGTPPADSPMGGV
+429 GSGGG
-443 SVIGVEPG
+443 
-451 HFSMN
+451 MN
-456 IHEICSM
+456 IHQMCSM
-463 PVSDLHQWFSSL
+463 PVGDLNGWFSSL
-475 TLSSFDQEVANDLI
+475 KLTEFEEGVAKDI
-489 KQIVMKLGFLLKIGL
+489 IRQIEMKLSFLLKIGL
-504 DYLTLNRQTKTLS
+504 DYLTLHRQTRTLS

-546 GLHARDTGRLAGI
+546 GLHARDTNRLTEI
-559 VQEIAGAGNTV
+559 VKEIAAGGNTV

-583 DYIVEMGPGG
+583 DYVIEMGPGG
-593 GENGGDVVFS
+593 GENGGEVVFA
-603 DNKDKFIKSECLTA
+603 DNIDEFIKSDCLTA

-624 YIPIPSGRRKGSG
+624 HIPVPHQRRKGSG
-637 KVLTLSGAREHNLK
+637 KFLTLNGAKEHNLK
-651 DITLKIPLRTL
+651 NITLRVPLRTL
-662 ACITGVSG
+662 TCITGVSG

-690 LELGKMGKFERLYG
+690 LEFEKMGKFERLYG

-712 LIDQKPIGK
+712 LIDQRPIGR

-738 KLFASQREARIAGL
+738 KLFASQREAKIAGL
-752 TPSAFSFN
+752 TPSSFSFN
-760 TKGGRCEGCQG
+760 SAGGRCDGCQG
-771 SGWQR
+771 SGYQR

-792 EGERYRPEV
+792 EGRRYRPEV
-801 LKIKYKGKNISDIL
+801 LKIKYKGKNIHEAL
-815 RMTIS
+815 RMTIN
-820 EAEGF
+820 EALTF
-825 FKDETSLRESLRLLD
+825 FKDEHSLGESLSLLN
-840 EMGLGYLRLGQPAT
+840 EVGLGYLRLGQPAT

-864 KICSEIWRKDARD
+864 KICSEIWRRDARD
-877 ILYLLDEPTTGLHF
+877 TLYILDEPTTGLHL
-891 DDTKKLL
+891 DDIKKLL
-898 NVFNRLVER
+898 NVFNRLVEK

-919 VIKSADYIID
+919 VIKSSDYVID
-929 LGPEGGENGGNIVT
+929 LGPEGGEKGGKIVA

-951 DCNKSH
+951 QC
-957 TGMFLKESL
+957 KESFTGKFIKNHL
-966 HKMIT
+966 